1 MLLRWRQ
8 TGRANHKAADGQGG
22 YYTIDRWLPSP
33 QRDRC
38 VADQLHPGWL
48 AGRSVHPTCK
58 VEWEPGV
65 EHTLQMTKAS
75 AQHDLDERMKLTA
88 EEAADN

>member
-1 MLLRWRQ
+1 MVRAVLHHRSLAAQ
-8 TGRANHKAADGQGG
+8 PAAPTGV
-22 YYTIDRWLPSP
+22 WLIK
-33 QRDRC
+33 
-38 VADQLHPGWL
+38 LHPGWL
-48 AGRSVHPTCK
+48 AGRSVHPACK